1 MKAIDLIQNDVPP
14 IKIEE
19 SIEKALN
26 WMDEF
31 KVNHLPVIIIAFTSR
46 ASMGSSTSVQSFSSP
61 FFTTSQS
68 SLRSRPGALCPSR
81 PATVQRMHIG

>member
-14 IKIEE
+14 IKFDE

-31 KVNHLPVIIIAFTSR
+31 KVNHLPVVS
-46 ASMGSSTSVQSFSSP
+46 GS
-61 FFTTSQS
+61 
-68 SLRSRPGALCPSR
+68 
-81 PATVQRMHIG
+81 